1 MAQRPFAFRSSSS
14 LARIRNALALG
25 LCAAL
30 IPVASA
36 AAGLTFDDYYK
47 IVGISDARIAPDGK
61 EIVIS
66 VGRVNA
72 KKDGYDSELV
82 LVNVATH
89 AQRVLT
95 YGRDD
100 VGDPQW
106 SPDGNRLAFVAPS
119 GSGEEATPQ
128 VFVLP
133 MNGGDAR
140 PVTHAKLGV
149 ETYAWRRDGEAIAYV
164 TQDDAHAGGPL
175 GPHDDLFKVG
185 DDGFTTRKLPVPS
198 HLWVQKLRLDS
209 APERLTEGTW
219 SIYADRISWSAD
231 GRYIAFERLPG
242 ARFDDILHSRV
253 AVVDVASKQVTI
265 VGEPGWGLSPAF
277 APKGDEL
284 AFTQGRDH
292 SFVTH
297 QDAAV
302 VSAAGAGMRD
312 PAPGLD
318 RDVEFLDW
326 TPNGSLLLG
335 ATDRVTHALWLAS
348 GGKVRRV
355 DLGDVQF
362 GGGSIAS
369 NGAVAFTG
377 STPTSPSELYFLAP
391 GSDAPPVKL
400 TEYNRAVADLG
411 LSPTREFSWTN
422 DGFTE
427 YGALTYPAGYTAGK
441 KYPLVLVIHGGP
453 TSESST
459 IAFNPLVQMLV
470 AHGAFVLQPNYRGS
484 DDNGFA
490 YAHAIIGHEPPL
502 GPGTDI
508 VAAIR
513 ALEARGEIDESR
525 IGVSGWS
532 AGGWLTSWLITHY
545 DLFKAAV
552 SGAAVDD
559 AVMQATLSQID
570 SYMPYLFGG
579 ITPWSPG
586 GMEAYRQSSPVTYAA
601 NVKAATLIL
610 SDTGDSRV
618 PAPEAYEFFSA
629 LRDLG
634 KTVEFV
640 AIPANGH
647 HPSDPVRNRAVD
659 EAWVGWMVQHVPLP

>member
-1 MAQRPFAFRSSSS
+1 M
-14 LARIRNALALG
+14 
-25 LCAAL
+25 
-30 IPVASA
+30 
-36 AAGLTFDDYYK
+36 TFGDYYK
-47 IVGISDARIAPDGK
+47 IVGVSDARIAPDGK
-61 EIVIS
+61 EIVVTVS
-66 VGRVNA
+66 RVNA
-72 KKDGYDSELV
+72 KKDDYDSELV
-82 LVNVATH
+82 LVNAATH

-106 SPDGNRLAFVAPS
+106 SPDGTRLAFVAPA
-119 GSGEEATPQ
+119 GTGEAATPQ

-133 MNGGDAR
+133 MNGGDAQ
-140 PVTHAKLGV
+140 PVTHAKNGV
-149 ETYAWRRDGEAIAYV
+149 ETYAWRRDGAAIAYV
-164 TQDDAHAGGPL
+164 TQDDAHDGGPL

-198 HLWVQKLRLDS
+198 HLWVQNLRAGS
-209 APERLTEGTW
+209 APERLTEGAW

-253 AVVDVASKQVTI
+253 AAVDVATKQVSV
-265 VGEPGWGLSPAF
+265 VGEDSWGLSPVF
-277 APKGDEL
+277 APRGHEL

-292 SFVTH
+292 TFVTH
-297 QDAAV
+297 QDPAV
-302 VSAAGAGMRD
+302 VSIGGSSRN

-318 RDVEFLDW
+318 RDVDFVDW
-326 TPNGSLLLG
+326 TPDGSLLLG
-335 ATDRVTHALWLAS
+335 AADRTTRALWSAS

-362 GGGSIAS
+362 GGAS
-369 NGAVAFTG
+369 VARNGAVALIG
-377 STPTSPSELYFLAP
+377 STPTSPSELYYLAP
-391 GSDAPPVKL
+391 GTNEPPVRM
-400 TEYNRAVADLG
+400 TDYNRAIADLG
-411 LSPTREFSWTN
+411 LPPTHEFQWQN
-422 DGFTE
+422 DGFIE
-427 YGALTYPAGYTAGK
+427 YGALTYPVGYAAGK

-453 TSESST
+453 TSEAST
-459 IAFNPLVQMLV
+459 VAFSPLVQMLA

-490 YAHAIIGHEPPL
+490 YAHAIIGREPPL
-502 GPGTDI
+502 GPGTDV
-508 VAAIR
+508 VAAVH

-559 AVMQATLSQID
+559 AVMQYTLSQID

-579 ITPWSPG
+579 MTPWNPG
-586 GMEAYRQSSPVTYAA
+586 GLEAYRQSSPVTYAA

-610 SDTGDSRV
+610 SDTGDSRA
-618 PAPEAYEFFSA
+618 PAPQAYEFFSA

-647 HPSDPVRNRAVD
+647 HPSDPVQNRAVD
-659 EAWVGWMVQHVPLP
+659 ETWVGWMVQHLPLP